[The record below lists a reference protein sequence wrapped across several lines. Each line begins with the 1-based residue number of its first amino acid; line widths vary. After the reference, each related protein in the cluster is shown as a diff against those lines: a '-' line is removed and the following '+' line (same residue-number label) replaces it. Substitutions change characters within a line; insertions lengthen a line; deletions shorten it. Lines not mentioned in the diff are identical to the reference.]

1 MIMCTSDDYTSVL
14 HVLWQTY
21 QHIHSM
27 YVHAVV
33 VQEHA
38 VVVQE
43 HAVYLYLF
51 FLFHVLI
58 SLFVMNSLHLLTSSQ
73 HCLLILFIFDWI

>member
-1 MIMCTSDDYTSVL
+1 MIMCTNDDYTSVL

-38 VVVQE
+38 V
-43 HAVYLYLF
+43 HLYLF

-73 HCLLILFIFDWI
+73 HCLLISFIFDWI